1 MSNLI
6 NYVKKNKDKTFKE
19 YPFNEI
25 DAAIYTALSYIDFSG
40 IITDKI
46 TIKEAYDK
54 TQDRF
59 LLKSKDKFK
68 EQNRALFKEMANSVR
83 FKDNVITSYKKLVNN
98 NTQFGAITIVVPKHF
113 KFIAFEG
120 TEDELVG
127 WEENF
132 KMAYM
137 YPVPAH
143 EEAITYL
150 KENIKPTDFVVY
162 IGGHSKGGNLAMAA
176 AMEANLFKR
185 YQIDYVFNFDGPG
198 FSKDLVDFKKQK
210 KIEKKLLNYYPCES
224 IVGMIFESLGKN
236 KIIKSEAVKVYQ
248 HDIHSWL
255 ISDNKFIEGELSLYS
270 QKVHQKIDA
279 LTKKYSKDEVKK
291 FVNTFFF
298 ILYGAGYIYK
308 SDLKKLSLE
317 KMKNLLSETRSLNED
332 ERKLLFNVFKTMVE
346 NTKEVNK

>member
-6 NYVKKNKDKTFKE
+6 NYVKENKNKTFKE

-40 IITDKI
+40 IITSKI

-68 EQNRALFKEMANSVR
+68 EQNRALFKEIANSVR
-83 FKDNVITSYKKLVNN
+83 YKNNIITSYKRLVNN
-98 NTQFGAITIVVPKHF
+98 NTQFGAITVVAPKHF

-137 YPVPAH
+137 YPIPAH

-150 KENIKPTDFVVY
+150 KENIKPIDFVVY
-162 IGGHSKGGNLAMAA
+162 IGGHSKGGNLAMAS
-176 AMEANLFKR
+176 AMELNILKKHKIN
-185 YQIDYVFNFDGPG
+185 YIFNFDGPG
-198 FSKDLVDFKKQK
+198 FSKDLVDFNKLK

-279 LTKKYSKDEVKK
+279 LTKKYSKEEIKK

-317 KMKNLLSETRSLNED
+317 KMKNLLNETRSLNED
-332 ERKLLFNVFKTMVE
+332 ERNLLFNVFKTMIE